1 MGPWRNLCRVP
12 RCPSIRVNHFARII
26 KAEIDI
32 LLGSALLMAGR
43 GFSVHERHKML
54 LERSDLTQKGLY
66 RLAERSTKST

>member
-12 RCPSIRVNHFARII
+12 RCSSTSVNPFVRII

-32 LLGSALLMAGR
+32 LRGSALLMAGR
-43 GFSVHERHKML
+43 GFSVHERHQML
-54 LERSDLTQKGLY
+54 LERSDLILKGLD